1 MTIDEFKQEF
11 ARRLRKQAYQRGKYN
26 QKQLAEVTGISEAT
40 IGYYYNAQ
48 RLPNADNLVRLTQAL
63 HCSADDLI
71 MIDER
76 LE

>member
-1 MTIDEFKQEF
+1 MNIEEFKQEF
-11 ARRLRKQAYQRGKYN
+11 AKRLKKQAYRSGEYN
-26 QKQLAEVTGISEAT
+26 QKQIAEMTGISEAT
-40 IGYYYNAQ
+40 IGYYFNAQ